1 MTIMFYSIAYAAP
14 SPGSVETAAFVAKF
28 NDAILFP
35 VISLLFGLALL
46 YFMYGCFIFIANAD
60 NSSARETGR
69 SHIIYSVIGMLVMLL
84 AYTVLSIA
92 ANTFGLKPQLDCSKN
107 PSGAGCGT
115 LMVPNP

>member
-1 MTIMFYSIAYAAP
+1 MFYSIAYATS

-28 NDAILFP
+28 NEIILYP
-35 VISLLFGLALL
+35 VISLLFGIALL

-69 SHIIYSVIGMLVMLL
+69 NHIMYSVIGMLLMLL
-84 AYTVLSIA
+84 AYAVLSIA
-92 ANTFGLKPQLDCSKN
+92 ASTFGLESELDCSKD
-107 PSGAGCGT
+107 PSGSGCGT